1 MDQAIERVLAAWR
14 LSAARGEL
22 GEAASEGTIAEA
34 ERALG
39 RPVPYDLKVL
49 YRFSN
54 GMGPLGGNLAVVPLH
69 DTEHADGEEIGLVN
83 LGDRL
88 RSWDWPIPDEVLVFG
103 GNGGD
108 DQFGIWYPSGAPA
121 DGPTPVV
128 MIGSI
133 FEPGCLALAG
143 TDLPK
148 FLLAWSGYYLAL
160 LDAPTEALDALGLP
174 DSLRRIDKDGSFAPY
189 FRWADPSLP
198 DPVPDPYSQR
208 MDAEEIAAVIEDL
221 RPSGDLPEP

>member
-1 MDQAIERVLAAWR
+1 MDRAIERVLAAWR
-14 LSAARGEL
+14 ISAESDEL
-22 GEAASEGTIAEA
+22 AEPASEETIAEA

-39 RPVPYDLKVL
+39 RPVPDDLKTL

-54 GMGPLGGNLAVVPLH
+54 GMGPLGGNLAVVPLL
-69 DTEHADGEEIGLVN
+69 DTDHADGEEIGLVN

-88 RSWDWPIPDEVLVFG
+88 RGWDWPIPNEVLVFG

-108 DQFGIWYPSGAPA
+108 EQLGLWYPSGAPA

-143 TDLPK
+143 TDLPD
-148 FLLAWSGYYLAL
+148 FFLAWSGYYVVL
-160 LDAPTEALDALGLP
+160 LEAPAEALDALGLP
-174 DSLRRIDKDGSFAPY
+174 GSLRKIDADGSLAPY

-198 DPVPDPYSQR
+198 DPEPDPYSQR
-208 MDAEEIAAVIEDL
+208 LAVEDIAAIIEEL
-221 RPSGDLPEP
+221 RRSK